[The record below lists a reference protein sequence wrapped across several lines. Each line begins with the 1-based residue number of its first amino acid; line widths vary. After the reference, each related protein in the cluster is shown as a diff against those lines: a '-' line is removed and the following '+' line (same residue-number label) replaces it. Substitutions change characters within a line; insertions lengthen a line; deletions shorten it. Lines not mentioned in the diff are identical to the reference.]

1 MLGSFNDSRDTT
13 PQCDSG
19 SFERRTTGLI
29 GFDSACESTR
39 SGPRMQSYL
48 VNALCKKIVAETK
61 RNDFALA
68 A

>member
-1 MLGSFNDSRDTT
+1 MVI
-13 PQCDSG
+13 PQSDSG
-19 SFERRTTGLI
+19 SFARRTTGLI

-48 VNALCKKIVAETK
+48 VNALCKTIVAETK

>member
-1 MLGSFNDSRDTT
+1 M
-13 PQCDSG
+13 
-19 SFERRTTGLI
+19 GLI

>member
-1 MLGSFNDSRDTT
+1 MVI
-13 PQCDSG
+13 PQSDSG

-48 VNALCKKIVAETK
+48 VNALCKTIVAETK